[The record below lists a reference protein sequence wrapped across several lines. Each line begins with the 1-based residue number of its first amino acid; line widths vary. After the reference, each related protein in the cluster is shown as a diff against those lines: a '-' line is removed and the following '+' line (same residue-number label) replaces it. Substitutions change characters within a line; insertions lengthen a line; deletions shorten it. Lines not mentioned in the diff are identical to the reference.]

1 MLLLVF
7 LHLFGAG
14 TVTTPVLI
22 PDRAVS
28 VMFSRSAVLREQHT
42 WVGAKNNNF

>member
-7 LHLFGAG
+7 LHLFGA
-14 TVTTPVLI
+14 VTTPVLI